1 MASTSSSEV
10 FKYLSVTDDDAQKI
24 IAAHRRDV
32 NQPLRVSS
40 LEVLDRSYRF
50 VVTNVKLQYFSLE
63 ISHTCASRSP
73 RMKSYRVQLSSDSVA
88 PTSYLLV
95 VSLPPTKTSD
105 YSLNALATI
114 KDLYTKIVS
123 QTSIPL
129 PQYHELDTRMTLVP
143 FQYILFSS
151 PPADGIVLS
160 DARKSNR
167 LSDKANARIDLQ
179 LGLYLRQ
186 LHAIQ
191 NDWFGLPTAD
201 GRDPVDPS
209 YSWQESI
216 TLFLESILMELESLT
231 ASKEGL
237 DLPFEDIRK
246 ALSRAIGFFLFD
258 DVEVPSLTGYTI
270 SEENILITIP
280 PGSEDEPQVVMF
292 PLPIRALWG
301 DPMMETLFIPPGPSK
316 ALLEA
321 YKDGGGPLFIFPR
334 QRTKRLWY
342 TFFLAGTVLV
352 EASAQQNRDEEMVAW
367 AKEVL
372 QECTQKLKDAP
383 CY

>member
-1 MASTSSSEV
+1 M
-10 FKYLSVTDDDAQKI
+10 
-24 IAAHRRDV
+24 
-32 NQPLRVSS
+32 
-40 LEVLDRSYRF
+40 
-50 VVTNVKLQYFSLE
+50 
-63 ISHTCASRSP
+63 
-73 RMKSYRVQLSSDSVA
+73 
-88 PTSYLLV
+88 
-95 VSLPPTKTSD
+95 VSLPPTNTSD
-105 YSLNALATI
+105 YSFNALATI
-114 KDLYTKIVS
+114 KDLNTKIAS

-129 PQYHELDTRMTLVP
+129 PQYHVLDTQMTLVP

-151 PPADGIVLS
+151 PPTDGIVLS
-160 DARKSNR
+160 NARKSNR

-191 NDWFGLPTAD
+191 NDWFGLPTED

-209 YSWQESI
+209 YSWQESM
-216 TLFLESILMELESLT
+216 TLFLETILMELESL
-231 ASKEGL
+231 AANKGGL

-280 PGSEDEPQVVMF
+280 PSSEDEPQVVMF

-301 DPMMETLFIPPGPSK
+301 DPMMETLFMPPGPSR

-321 YKDGGGPLFIFPR
+321 YTDGGGPLFVFAR
-334 QRTKRLWY
+334 QKTKRLWY
-342 TFFLAGTVLV
+342 TLFLAGMVLV
-352 EASAQQNRDEEMVAW
+352 EASAQQDRNEEMAAW
-367 AKEVL
+367 AKEML
-372 QECTQKLKDAP
+372 WECTQKLKDAP